1 MDSLIQ
7 LRTKYLKIL
16 ESHHTL
22 RNNKENRII
31 NEVEE
36 IIPTCNDDSFLSDDL
51 QKSTLPIL
59 DSLFFV
65 LVLKSLQPNFFNN

>member
-59 DSLFFV
+59 DGLFFV